1 MEKLW
6 VGRKEDSQTVE
17 SDTLRFHRWY
27 FPLSLPLINISD
39 EKSIAEISIV
49 SKDVPGVM
57 ALVSS
62 ILASKNINIM
72 SGLITNAGQP
82 GKSVLTFFIDYT
94 GTGLTIDSIR
104 NALLS
109 LKVVEDV
116 NINTPIYEGLL
127 IEQFGFPLLLAG
139 RRYVLIS
146 LDCFNMMI
154 KRIQS
159 ILGTSGLVLFY
170 EMGKYAGEKRARHLK
185 EVFDLHHWQLVMVA
199 LSETQPTGWGIA
211 ELTTINEEE
220 KEWRISVKDLF
231 ECTPF
236 RNGAKECRSHFFRG
250 YLEGLFKEAYEL
262 DKVSCI
268 EEKCIANGAEIC
280 EFVITGIKP

>member
-6 VGRKEDSQTVE
+6 VERKEDSDTAE
-17 SDTLRFHRWY
+17 SDILRLRRWY
-27 FPLSLPLINISD
+27 FPMSLPLINISD
-39 EKSIAEISIV
+39 DRSVAEVSIV

-72 SGLITNAGQP
+72 SGLITSAGQP
-82 GKSVLTFFIDYT
+82 GKSILTLFIDYT
-94 GTGLTIDSIR
+94 GTGQTIESIR

-109 LKVVEDV
+109 LKVIEDV

-139 RRYVLIS
+139 RRYILMS
-146 LDCFNMMI
+146 LDCFNMMV
-154 KRIQS
+154 KRMQS

-185 EVFDLHHWQLVMVA
+185 EVFDLHGWQLVMVA
-199 LSETQPTGWGIA
+199 LSEVQPTGWGVA
-211 ELTTINEEE
+211 ELTVINEEE
-220 KEWRISVKDLF
+220 REWRVTVKDLF

-236 RNGAKECRSHFFRG
+236 RDSSKECRSHFFRG
-250 YLEGLFKEAYEL
+250 YLEGVFKEAYEL
-262 DKVSCI
+262 DKSSCI
-268 EEKCIANGAEIC
+268 EEKCIASGSETC
-280 EFVITGIKP
+280 EFVITGVKS